1 MNLPNKLTCLR
12 MIMIPFFLFFMIFP
26 DVFPTEYSFVI
37 SRLIAAVLFA
47 ATAVT
52 DMLDGKIARK
62 YGLVTDFG
70 KFMDPLADKLMIFG
84 AMFGILV
91 LNGKDPALNTV
102 LFGNTTSAE
111 LFTNIFVWCAFII
124 VFRELAVTSMRM
136 VVSSAEGI
144 VIAANIF
151 GKVKTVSQVVGV
163 ALIILEPIVLAFD
176 GAPSVFEYLIVSY
189 VMLAVMVFSTIYSG
203 LTYFK
208 AYWPYINS
216 NK

>member
-26 DVFPTEYSFVI
+26 DIFPTQYSIVI
-37 SRLIAAVLFA
+37 SRLIAAALFG
-47 ATAVT
+47 ATAFT

-62 YGLVTDFG
+62 HNLVTDFG
-70 KFMDPLADKLMIFG
+70 KFMDPLADKLMVFG
-84 AMFGILV
+84 AMFGV
-91 LNGKDPALNTV
+91 LLLNRNDPSLMLYTV
-102 LFGNTTSAE
+102 LGTSSAL
-111 LFTNIFVWCAFII
+111 LFTKIFVWCAFII

-151 GKVKTVSQVVGV
+151 GKIKTVSQIIGIVI
-163 ALIILEPIVLAFD
+163 IILEPIVW
-176 GAPSVFEYLIVSY
+176 GGLILSY
-189 VMLAVMVFSTIYSG
+189 VALAVMVFSTVYSG
-203 LTYFK
+203 FTYFK

>member
-12 MIMIPFFLFFMIFP
+12 MIMIPFFLFFLVFP
-26 DVFPTEYSFVI
+26 DIFPTENSFLI
-37 SRLIAAVLFA
+37 SRIVAAVLFVL
-47 ATAVT
+47 TAFT

-62 YGLVTDFG
+62 YNLVTDFG
-70 KFMDPLADKLMIFG
+70 KFMDPLADKLMVFG
-84 AMFGILV
+84 AMFGVLV
-91 LNGKDPALNTV
+91 LNREDPALIGYEV
-102 LFGNTTSAE
+102 FGISSAE
-111 LFTNIFVWCAFII
+111 LFTRIFVWCAFII

-151 GKVKTVSQVVGV
+151 GKVKTVSQIIGIVV
-163 ALIILEPIVLAFD
+163 IIIEPIIWGGLVA
-176 GAPSVFEYLIVSY
+176 SY
-189 VMLAVMVFSTIYSG
+189 VMLAIMVFSTLFSG
-203 LTYFK
+203 FSYFK